1 VLISL
6 FPTQAG
12 FGQPQFFL
20 LMQAKSLLLCGALLP
35 MAVAAAPAATLPAEG
50 AALGAPRRATAADT
64 PVSGTVLDEKG
75 AGLPGVTVVLKGT
88 TIGTTTDE
96 NGRFSLRVP
105 EGTASP
111 TLVISFIG
119 YVRQEVAASGQALSV
134 KLAPSAQQLDEAV
147 VIGFGSQE
155 KRTVT
160 NAVTTVQGS
169 ELSKLTVS
177 DVGSALQGKA
187 AGVTVLGAGSEPG
200 ATPQI
205 LVRGI
210 STINGN
216 SPLYVVDGLPV
227 NDINYLNPK
236 DIATLTVLKDA
247 ASAAIYGSRAAN
259 GVVLITTKAGTV
271 SAPVIT
277 VDATYGVSNPTRLP
291 NMASASEYARIMNL
305 AATNSGNPAVYPN
318 PDQFTQTTNW
328 WDQIKQRG
336 ITQNY
341 SLGLSGGSD
350 KVLYSTG
357 LSYYKERGLVR
368 GTDFDRLVLRVKSQY
383 QAAKHLKVGQ
393 DLNISMTNQKYLN
406 SGSLFRDAFNDDP
419 ITSPRVAGTSG
430 NPYDYYGASPTD
442 IGNPLAVV
450 ERNDDKRNQYFLVGN
465 VYANYEFIPGLIAE
479 TRFGTNTNFYER
491 NAFSPFYTIDA
502 NERNQVNQVTREHNI
517 NLYWNSTNTLTYT
530 KTLGDHNFTALAAA
544 TFEKFNTS
552 TEYASGQAIPSN
564 DPSLR
569 QLNAAT
575 ANYNATG
582 NDYHNTIASLI
593 GRVTYDYKGR
603 YLLSASMRRDGA
615 SVFPSNNRWG
625 TFPSVSVGWL
635 VTDEEFLK
643 SFEAMNFLKV
653 RASWGRVGNQ
663 NISNLTNAAYTGT
676 FSKTYYVTGDD
687 RTAQVAVIQSN
698 VPNPNV
704 KWETVEDYD
713 LGADFGFFQNKLTA
727 TFDVFRRNT
736 TDMLMFQAI
745 PGHAGYGYNSP
756 VTNIGSMK
764 TNGLDFTVGYA
775 KNTGAF
781 TYGLSVNATRAISK
795 IDKLANGQAL
805 YSGNTPI
812 FGRPSKT
819 EEGGYVGAFYGYENT
834 GIFQNQGEIDAYKS
848 TTGTLIQPNAKPG
861 DFRFADLNGDGVI
874 DANDQKYIGNPTP
887 AMTFGVNLSAGY
899 RGFDLQASLIGSL
912 GNDVVNANKGWWY
925 SGSYNYNKISGL
937 ENTAWHGEG
946 TSNTVPRI
954 TANDNNQN
962 LTRFSN
968 FYVEDGSYARLRN
981 LQLGYTFSKSI
992 SSAMHMASLRL
1003 YISGQNL
1010 FTFTK
1015 YSGLDPEIGYGRSY
1029 TDASSALNRGVDLGN
1044 YPTSRTYL
1052 VGANIAF

>member
-1 VLISL
+1 
-6 FPTQAG
+6 
-12 FGQPQFFL
+12 
-20 LMQAKSLLLCGALLP
+20 MQAKSILLCGALLP
-35 MAVAAAPAATLPAEG
+35 LAVAAAPTAALPSEG
-50 AALGAPRRATAADT
+50 TALGAPRRATAADT

-105 EGTASP
+105 EGTANP
-111 TLVISFIG
+111 TLVISSIG
-119 YVRQEVAASGQALSV
+119 YVRQEVAASGSAVTV
-134 KLAPSAQQLDEAV
+134 KLAASAQALDEAV

-160 NAVTTVQGS
+160 NAVTTVQGA

-187 AGVTVLGAGSEPG
+187 AGVTVTSAGSEPG
-200 ATPQI
+200 SQPQI

-259 GVVLITTKAGTV
+259 GVVLITTKAGSI

-277 VDATYGVSNPTRLP
+277 VDVATGISNPTRLP
-291 NMASASEYARIMNL
+291 NMASAGEYARIMNL
-305 AATNSGNPAVYPN
+305 AATNSGNQPVYAN
-318 PDQFTQTTNW
+318 PDQYTQSTNW

-350 KVLYSTG
+350 KVQYSTG
-357 LSYYKERGLVR
+357 LSYFKERGLVR
-368 GTDFDRLVLRVKSQY
+368 GSDFDRLVLRVKSQY

-393 DLNISMTNQKYLN
+393 DLNISMTNQNYIN
-406 SGSLFRDAFNDDP
+406 SGTLFRDAFNDDP
-419 ITSPRVAGTSG
+419 ITTPRVAGTSG

-442 IGNPLAVV
+442 VGNPLATV
-450 ERNDDKRNQYFLVGN
+450 ERNDDKRNQYFLVGS

-502 NERNQVNQVTREHNI
+502 NERNQVNQVTREHNL

-530 KTLGDHNFTALAAA
+530 KSLGDHNFTALAAA
-544 TFEKFNTS
+544 TFEKFSYRN
-552 TEYASGQAIPSN
+552 EYASGQAIPSN
-564 DPSLR
+564 AVSLR
-569 QLNAAT
+569 QLDAAT

-582 NDYHNTIASLI
+582 NNNSNSIASLI

-603 YLLSASMRRDGA
+603 YLLSASVRRDGA
-615 SVFPSNNRWG
+615 SVFPSNNRFG
-625 TFPSVSVGWL
+625 TFPSLSAGWL
-635 VTDEEFLK
+635 VTDEDFMK
-643 SFEAMNFLKV
+643 SFETLNFLKV

-663 NISNLTNAAYTGT
+663 NISSLTNAAYTGT
-676 FSKTYYVTGDD
+676 YGKTYYVTGDD

-698 VPNPNV
+698 VPNPDV

-713 LGADFGFFQNKLTA
+713 LGIDFGFFSNKLTA

-736 TDMLMFQAI
+736 TDMLMFQSI

-775 KNTGAF
+775 ENRGAF
-781 TYGLSVNATRAISK
+781 TYGLSVNATRAVSRIGT
-795 IDKLANGQAL
+795 LANGQAL

-819 EEGGYVGAFYGYENT
+819 EEGGLVGAFYGYQNT

-848 TTGTLIQPNAKPG
+848 ASGTTIQPNARPG
-861 DFRFADLNGDGVI
+861 DFRFEDLNGDGVI
-874 DANDQKYIGNPTP
+874 NADDQKYIGNPTP
-887 AMTFGVNLSAGY
+887 AMTFGVNLNMGY
-899 RGFDLQASLIGSL
+899 KGFDLQASLVGSL
-912 GNDVVNANKGWWY
+912 GNDVVNASKGWWY
-925 SGSYNYNKISGL
+925 SGSYNYNKIAGL

-962 LTRFSN
+962 LTRFNN
-968 FYVEDGSYARLRN
+968 FYVEDGSYARVRN
-981 LQLGYTFSKSI
+981 LQVGYTFNKQI

-1003 YISGQNL
+1003 YVSGQNL

-1015 YSGLDPEIGYGRSY
+1015 YSGADPEIGYGRSY
-1029 TDASSALNRGVDLGN
+1029 TDASSALNRGIDLGN
-1044 YPTSRTYL
+1044 YPTNRTYL

>member
-1 VLISL
+1 
-6 FPTQAG
+6 
-12 FGQPQFFL
+12 
-20 LMQAKSLLLCGALLP
+20 MQAKSLLLCGALLP
-35 MAVAAAPAATLPAEG
+35 LAVAAAPTATLPAEG
-50 AALGAPRRATAADT
+50 AALGTPRRHAAADT

-75 AGLPGVTVVLKGT
+75 QGLPGVTVVLKGT
-88 TIGTTTDE
+88 TIGTTTDAD
-96 NGRFSLRVP
+96 GKFSLRVP

-111 TLVISFIG
+111 TLVISSIG
-119 YVRQEVAASGQALSV
+119 YLKQEVPASGDAV
-134 KLAPSAQQLDEAV
+134 TVRLAVSAQALDEAV

-160 NAVTTVQGS
+160 NAVTTVQGA

-187 AGVTVLGAGSEPG
+187 AGVTVTSAGSEPG
-200 ATPQI
+200 SQPQI

-271 SAPVIT
+271 SAPTIT
-277 VDATYGVSNPTRLP
+277 VDATYGVSTPTRVP
-291 NMASASEYARIMNL
+291 KMASASEYARLMNL
-305 AATNSGNPAVYPN
+305 ARTNSGLSAVYAN
-318 PDQFTQTTNW
+318 PDQYTETTNW
-328 WDQIKQRG
+328 WDLIKRRG

-350 KVLYSTG
+350 KVQYSTG
-357 LSYYKERGLVR
+357 LSYFKERGLVQ
-368 GTDFDRLVLRVKSQY
+368 GSDFNRLVLRVKTQY

-393 DLNISMTNQKYLN
+393 DLNISMTNQNYLN
-406 SGSLFRDAFNDDP
+406 SGGLFRDAFNDDP
-419 ITSPRVAGTSG
+419 ITAARQNRNTG
-430 NPYDYYGASPTD
+430 NPYDNYGASPTD
-442 IGNPLAVV
+442 IGNPLAFV

-465 VYANYEFIPGLIAE
+465 VYANYEFLPGLIAE
-479 TRFGTNTNFYER
+479 TRFGTNTSFYER
-491 NAFSPFYTIDA
+491 NQFSPFYTIDA
-502 NERNQVNQVTREHNI
+502 NERNPVNQVTREHNI
-517 NLYWNSTNTLTYT
+517 YLYWNNTNTLTYT
-530 KTLGDHNFTALAAA
+530 KSLGDHNFTALGAV
-544 TFEKFNTS
+544 TLEKFRLNT
-552 TEYASGQAIPSN
+552 EGASGQAIPSN
-564 DPSLR
+564 AGSLR
-569 QLNAAT
+569 QLDAAT
-575 ANYNATG
+575 ANYNAYG
-582 NDYHNTIASLI
+582 NTFTNTIASLI

-603 YLLSASMRRDGA
+603 YLLSASVRRDGSSA
-615 SVFPSNNRWG
+615 FPSGNRFG
-625 TFPSVSVGWL
+625 TFPSLSVGWL
-635 VTDEEFLK
+635 VTDEEFMK
-643 SFEAMNFLKV
+643 SFETLNFMKL

-663 NISNLTNAAYTGT
+663 NISSFNATGFNGITNSPYTGT
-676 FSKTYYVTGDD
+676 YSKTYYVTGDD

-698 VPNPNV
+698 VPNPNI

-713 LGADFGFFQNKLTA
+713 LGVDLGFFSNKLTA

-736 TDMLMFQAI
+736 TDMLMAQAL
-745 PGHAGYGYNSP
+745 PGHAGYGYTSP

-775 KNTGAF
+775 ENKGNF
-781 TYGLSVNATRAISK
+781 TYGLSINGTRAISK
-795 IDKLANGQAL
+795 IGTLANGQAL
-805 YSGNTPI
+805 YSGNSPV
-812 FGRPSKT
+812 FNRPSKT
-819 EEGGYVGAFYGYENT
+819 EEGGYVGAFYGYQNT

-848 TTGTLIQPNAKPG
+848 AAGTLIQPNAKPG
-861 DFRFADLNGDGVI
+861 DFRFTDLNGDGVI
-874 DANDQKYIGNPTP
+874 DDKDRQYIGNPTP
-887 AMTFGVNLSAGY
+887 AMTFGVNLNLGY
-899 RGFDLQASLIGSL
+899 KGFDLQASLVGSL

-925 SGSYNYNKISGL
+925 SGSTNYNKIAGL

-946 TSNTVPRI
+946 TSNTVPRV

-968 FYVEDGSYARLRN
+968 FYVENGSYARVRN
-981 LQLGYTFSKSI
+981 LQVGYTFNKQI
-992 SSAMHMASLRL
+992 SSALHMASLRL
-1003 YISGQNL
+1003 YVSGQNL

-1015 YSGLDPEIGYGRSY
+1015 YSGADPEIGYGRSY
-1029 TDASSALNRGVDLGN
+1029 TDGASALNRGIDLGN
-1044 YPTSRTYL
+1044 YPTNRTYL

>member
-1 VLISL
+1 
-6 FPTQAG
+6 
-12 FGQPQFFL
+12 
-20 LMQAKSLLLCGALLP
+20 MQAKSILLCGALLP
-35 MAVAAAPAATLPAEG
+35 LAVAAAPAASSASPVAKPT
-50 AALGAPRRATAADT
+50 AARRAAVADT
-64 PVSGTVLDEKG
+64 PITGTVLDEKG
-75 AGLPGVTVVLKGT
+75 VGLPGVTVVLKGT
-88 TIGTTTDE
+88 SVGATTDGEGRFTLRIPSGTT
-96 NGRFSLRVP
+96 G
-105 EGTASP
+105 A
-111 TLVISFIG
+111 TLVVSSVG
-119 YVRQEVAASGQALSV
+119 YNRQEVAVGQQTTLSIQ
-134 KLAPSAQQLDEAV
+134 LAVAAQALDEAV
-147 VIGFGSQE
+147 VIGYGSQE

-160 NAVTTVQGS
+160 NAVTTVQGA
-169 ELSKLTVS
+169 ELAKLTVA

-187 AGVTVLGAGSEPG
+187 AGVTVVGAGSEPG
-200 ATPQI
+200 TTPQI
-205 LVRGI
+205 LIRGI

-236 DIATLTVLKDA
+236 DVATLTVLKDA

-259 GVVLITTKAGTV
+259 GVVLITTKAGTI

-277 VDATYGVSNPTRLP
+277 VDATYGVSNPTRVP
-291 NMASASEYARIMNL
+291 KMATASEYARIMNL
-305 AATNSGNPAVYPN
+305 ANTNSGRPAVYAN
-318 PDQFTQTTNW
+318 PDQFTETTNW

-357 LSYYKERGLVR
+357 LSYFKERGLVR
-368 GTDFDRLVLRVKSQY
+368 GSDFDRLVLRVKSQY

-419 ITSPRVAGTSG
+419 ITAPRVVGTSG

-450 ERNDDKRNQYFLVGN
+450 ERNDDKRNQYFLVGT
-465 VYANYEFIPGLIAE
+465 VYANYEFIPGLVAE
-479 TRFGTNTNFYER
+479 TRFGTNTNIYER

-502 NERNQVNQVTREHNI
+502 NERNQVNSVTTEHNI
-517 NLYWNSTNTLTYT
+517 NLYWNNTNTLTYN
-530 KTLGDHNFTALAAA
+530 KSIGDHNFTALAAA
-544 TFEKFNTS
+544 TFEKFSNRPL
-552 TEYASGQAIPSN
+552 AGSGQAIPSN
-564 DPSLR
+564 APSLR
-569 QLNAAT
+569 YPDAAT
-575 ANYNATG
+575 TGYNATG
-582 NDYHNTIASLI
+582 RTYENTIASLI

-603 YLLSASMRRDGA
+603 YLLSASVRRDGA
-615 SVFPSNNRWG
+615 SVFPTNNRYG
-625 TFPSVSVGWL
+625 TFPSLSVGWL
-635 VTDEEFLK
+635 ITDEDFMK
-643 SFEAMNFLKV
+643 SFEALNFLKL

-663 NISNLTNAAYTGT
+663 NISSLTNAAYTGT
-676 FSKTYYVTGDD
+676 FSKTYYVAGDD
-687 RTAQVAVIQSN
+687 RTAQLAVIQSN
-698 VPNPNV
+698 VPNINV

-713 LGADFGFFQNKLTA
+713 LGLDFGFFSNKLTA

-745 PGHAGYGYNSP
+745 PAHAGYGYTSP

-775 KNTGAF
+775 ENKGDF

-795 IDKLANGQAL
+795 IGTLANGQAL

-819 EEGGYVGAFYGYENT
+819 EEGGYVGAFYGYQT
-834 GIFQNQGEIDAYKS
+834 QGIFQSQSEVDAYKS
-848 TTGTLIQPNAKPG
+848 ASGALIQPTAVAG
-861 DFRFADLNGDGVI
+861 DFKFADLNNDGVI
-874 DANDQKYIGNPTP
+874 DAKDQQYIGNPTP
-887 AMTFGVNLSAGY
+887 AMTFGVNLNLGY
-899 RGFDLQASLIGSL
+899 KGFDLQASLVGSL

-925 SGSYNYNKISGL
+925 SGSYNYNKIAGL
-937 ENTAWHGEG
+937 EDLAWHGAG
-946 TSNTVPRI
+946 TSNSVPRI
-954 TANDNNQN
+954 AANDNNQN

-981 LQLGYTFSKSI
+981 LQVGYTFRKELV
-992 SSAMHMASLRL
+992 SALHMASLRL
-1003 YISGQNL
+1003 YVSGQNL
-1010 FTFTK
+1010 FTFTN
-1015 YSGLDPEIGYGRSY
+1015 YSGVDPEIGYGRSY

-1044 YPTSRTYL
+1044 YPTVRTYL

>member
-1 VLISL
+1 
-6 FPTQAG
+6 
-12 FGQPQFFL
+12 
-20 LMQAKSLLLCGALLP
+20 MQAKSILLCGALLP
-35 MAVAAAPAATLPAEG
+35 LAVAAAPAAALPTEG
-50 AALGAPRRATAADT
+50 AALGAAHRTPAADT

-88 TIGTTTDE
+88 TIGTTTDAD
-96 NGRFSLRVP
+96 GRFSLRVP
-105 EGTASP
+105 EGTATP
-111 TLVISFIG
+111 TLVISYIG
-119 YVRQEVAASGQALSV
+119 YVRQELAASGEALTV
-134 KLAPSAQQLDEAV
+134 KLAPSAQALDEAV

-160 NAVTTVQGS
+160 NAVTTVQGA

-187 AGVTVLGAGSEPG
+187 AGVTVVGAGSEPG
-200 ATPQI
+200 STPQI
-205 LVRGI
+205 LIRGV

-277 VDATYGVSNPTRLP
+277 VDATYGVSNPTRVP
-291 NMASASEYARIMNL
+291 HMASASEYARLMNL
-305 AATNSGNPAVYPN
+305 AATNSGNQPVYTN
-318 PDQFTQTTNW
+318 PDQYTQTTNW
-328 WDQIKQRG
+328 WDQIRQRG

-368 GTDFDRLVLRVKSQY
+368 GTDFNRLVLRVKSQY
-383 QAAKHLKVGQ
+383 QAAKHLKIGQ

-419 ITSPRVAGTSG
+419 ITSPRQDRNTG
-430 NPYDYYGASPTD
+430 NPYDNYGASPTD

-465 VYANYEFIPGLIAE
+465 VYANYEFLPGLIAE

-502 NERNQVNQVTREHNI
+502 NERNQVNSVTSEHNI
-517 NLYWNSTNTLTYT
+517 NLYWNSTNTLTYS
-530 KTLGDHNFTALAAA
+530 KSLGDHNFTALAGA
-544 TFEKFNTS
+544 TFEKFSNRPLS
-552 TEYASGQAIPSN
+552 GSGQSIPSN

-569 QLNAAT
+569 YPDAAT
-575 ANYNATG
+575 TAFNATG
-582 NDYHNTIASLI
+582 RTYENSIASLI
-593 GRVTYDYKGR
+593 GRLTYDYKGR
-603 YLLSASMRRDGA
+603 YLLSASIRRDGA
-615 SVFPSNNRWG
+615 SVFAPGNRYG
-625 TFPSVSVGWL
+625 NFPSVSVGWL
-635 VTDEEFLK
+635 VTDEEFMK
-643 SFEAMNFLKV
+643 SFETLNFLKV

-663 NISNLTNAAYTGT
+663 NITSLTNAAYTGT
-676 FSKTYYVTGDD
+676 FAKTYYVTGDD
-687 RTAQVAVIQSN
+687 RATQVAVILNN
-698 VPNPNV
+698 VPNTNI

-713 LGADFGFFQNKLTA
+713 LGVDFGFFQNKLTA

-736 TDMLMFQAI
+736 MDMLMFQAI
-745 PGHAGYGYNSP
+745 PGHAGYGYTSP

-775 KNTGAF
+775 ENKGAF

-795 IDKLANGQAL
+795 IDRLANGQAL

-819 EEGGYVGAFYGYENT
+819 EEGGYVGAFYGYQNT

-848 TTGTLIQPNAKPG
+848 ANGTVIQPGAKPG

-874 DANDQKYIGNPTP
+874 NADDQKFIGNPTP
-887 AMTFGVNLSAGY
+887 DLTFGVNLNLGY
-899 RGFDLQASLIGSL
+899 KGFDLQGSLVGSL

-925 SGSYNYNKISGL
+925 SGSYNYNKIAGL

-968 FYVEDGSYARLRN
+968 FYVENGSYARVRN
-981 LQLGYTFSKSI
+981 LQLGYTFNKQV
-992 SSAMHMASLRL
+992 SSALHMASLRL
-1003 YISGQNL
+1003 YVSGQNL

-1029 TDASSALNRGVDLGN
+1029 TDAASALNRGVDLGN
-1044 YPTSRTYL
+1044 YPTHRTYL

>member
-1 VLISL
+1 
-6 FPTQAG
+6 
-12 FGQPQFFL
+12 
-20 LMQAKSLLLCGALLP
+20 MLP
-35 MAVAAAPAATLPAEG
+35 LAVAAAPLVTEASPLTQPTATRR
-50 AALGAPRRATAADT
+50 AALADT

-75 AGLPGVTVVLKGT
+75 AGLPGVTIVLKGT
-88 TIGTTTDE
+88 TIGATTDGD
-96 NGRFSLRVP
+96 GRFSLRIP
-105 EGTASP
+105 EGTAGA
-111 TLVISFIG
+111 TLVVSSVG
-119 YVRQEVAASGQALSV
+119 YNRQEVAVGQQTTLTV
-134 KLAPSAQQLDEAV
+134 KLTVAAQALDEAV
-147 VIGFGSQE
+147 VIGYGSQE

-160 NAVTTVQGS
+160 NAVTTVQGA
-169 ELSKLTVS
+169 ELAKLTVS

-187 AGVTVLGAGSEPG
+187 AGVTVVGAGSEPG
-200 ATPQI
+200 SQPQI
-205 LVRGI
+205 LIRGI

-236 DIATLTVLKDA
+236 DVAALTVLKDA

-259 GVVLITTKAGTV
+259 GVVLITTKAGSV

-277 VDATYGVSNPTRLP
+277 VDATYGVSNPTRVP

-305 AATNSGNPAVYPN
+305 AATNSGRPAVYSN

-350 KVLYSTG
+350 KVVYSTG
-357 LSYYKERGLVR
+357 LSYFKERGLVR
-368 GTDFDRLVLRVKSQY
+368 GTDFDRLSLRVKTQY
-383 QAAKHLKVGQ
+383 QAATHLKVGQ
-393 DLNISMTNQKYLN
+393 DLNISMTNQHYLN

-442 IGNPLAVV
+442 IGNPLALV
-450 ERNDDKRNQYFLVGN
+450 ERNDDRRNQYFLVGT

-502 NERNQVNQVTREHNI
+502 NERNQVNTVEREHNLNI
-517 NLYWNSTNTLTYT
+517 YWNNTNTLTYT
-530 KTLGDHNFTALAAA
+530 KSLGDHNFTALAAA
-544 TFEKFNTS
+544 TFEKFNYRN
-552 TEYASGQAIPSN
+552 EYASGQAIPSN

-569 QLNAAT
+569 QLDAAT
-575 ANYNATG
+575 ANYNARG
-582 NDYHNTIASLI
+582 NNNTNTIASLI

-603 YLLSASMRRDGA
+603 YLLSASVRRDGS
-615 SVFPSNNRWG
+615 SVFPTNNRFG
-625 TFPSVSVGWL
+625 TFPSLSAGWL
-635 VTDEEFLK
+635 ITDEDFMK
-643 SFEAMNFLKV
+643 SFETMNFLKL

-676 FSKTYYVTGDD
+676 FAKTYYVTGDD
-687 RTAQVAVIQSN
+687 RTQQVAVIQSN

-713 LGADFGFFQNKLTA
+713 LGLDFGFFSNKLTA

-736 TDMLMFQAI
+736 TDMLMFQAL

-764 TNGLDFTVGYA
+764 TNGLDFTVGYSEA
-775 KNTGAF
+775 KGPF
-781 TYGLSVNATRAISK
+781 TYGLSVNATRAVSK

-819 EEGGYVGAFYGYENT
+819 EEGGYVGAFYGYQT
-834 GIFQNQGEIDAYKS
+834 AGIFQNQGEVDAYVAAN
-848 TTGTLIQPNAKPG
+848 GTRIQPTAVAG
-861 DFRFADLNGDGVI
+861 DFKFADLNNDGVI
-874 DANDQKYIGNPTP
+874 DAKDQQFIGNPTP
-887 AMTFGVNLSAGY
+887 AMTFGVNLNLGY
-899 RGFDLQASLIGSL
+899 QGFDLQASLIGSL

-925 SGSYNYNKISGL
+925 SGSYNYNKIAGL
-937 ENTAWHGEG
+937 ENLAWHGEG
-946 TSNTVPRI
+946 TSNSVPRI

-981 LQLGYTFSKSI
+981 LQLGYTFRKEMV
-992 SSAMHMASLRL
+992 SALRMASLRL
-1003 YISGQNL
+1003 YVSGQNL

-1029 TDASSALNRGVDLGN
+1029 TDTSSALNRGVDLGN